1 MRWMGKIQVL
11 PEVLAHKIAAGE
23 IVERP
28 ASVVKEL
35 LENAL
40 DARCHQIVVKGENGG
55 RRLISVR
62 DDGVGMSP
70 EDARLA
76 FQHHAT
82 SKITTFEDLSRITT
96 LGFRGEALPSIASV
110 CRLRL
115 RTVEQDT
122 AQTTAPLGTQIEYE
136 GGVLKEIKETSW
148 PGGTELVVED
158 LFFNVPAR
166 RKFLKTVT
174 TELHHISRQVMHY
187 ALAYPQVEFRLIHQ
201 QRPLLEAPAVESL
214 EERAYQVLGESFLDH
229 LVPLEYEKDFVRVC
243 GFTSL
248 PHEQRSSAN
257 AQFLYVNRRMVRDR
271 VLTHAIRLA
280 YRDLIPSSAHPVVL
294 LFLEIDPEQVDI
306 NVHPC
311 KTEIRFRDSS
321 TVHSA
326 IYHGIEEALLRSK
339 VSLGSLARD
348 IPLSAPDG
356 AKETLSPAQGVVHS
370 LENYFQRQSG
380 SSFGFPVFRQGN
392 GQAVPDSNSGLTG
405 HPGPLPSQ
413 GTHQDDIPETAHLSP
428 VPTVLGQFV
437 ESFVVAA
444 DREGVMLID
453 QHIAHERILYD
464 QTLRVMESPEAC
476 PTQGLLVPLTLDL
489 NVQQKALLDEIL
501 DELNTNGFEVDWF
514 GTQTIVIKGVPTVA
528 GKCNPQKLLEEILN
542 SMDSELA
549 RSGSPLDRLRE
560 KIAISLSCRA
570 AIKINTPLSK
580 DKMQWLIDQLFQ
592 CDTPYTCPHGRPIIL
607 RLNIEEILRGFK
619 RI

>member
-1 MRWMGKIQVL
+1 MGKIQVL

-40 DARCHQIVVKGENGG
+40 DARCHQIVVKVENGG

-115 RTVEQDT
+115 RTVERDT
-122 AQTTAPLGTQIEYE
+122 AEAGAPLGTQIEYE
-136 GGVLKEIKETSW
+136 GGVLKEVRDTSW

-166 RKFLKTVT
+166 RKFLKTAT
-174 TELHHISRQVMHY
+174 TELKHISRQVMHY
-187 ALAYPQVEFRLIHQ
+187 ALAYPHVEFRFIHQ
-201 QRPLLEAPAVESL
+201 KRPLLEAPAVESL
-214 EERAYQVLGESFLDH
+214 KERAYQVLGESFLDH
-229 LVPLEYEKDFVRVC
+229 LVHLEYEKDSVRVY

-248 PHEQRSSAN
+248 PYEQRSRAN

-271 VLTHAIRLA
+271 VMTHAIRLA
-280 YRDLIPSSAHPVVL
+280 YRDLIPSSTHPVIL
-294 LFLEIDPEQVDI
+294 LFLEIDPEQVDV
-306 NVHPC
+306 NVHPS

-339 VSLGSLARD
+339 VSLGSLAHD
-348 IPLSAPDG
+348 IPLPTPDS
-356 AKETLSPAQGVVHS
+356 AKETLGPAQGLVHS
-370 LENYFQRQSG
+370 LENYFQGQPPR
-380 SSFGFPVFRQGN
+380 SFGFPTFRKGN
-392 GQAVPDSNSGLTG
+392 GLAVPDSESGLTI
-405 HPGPLPSQ
+405 PLDPLPSQ
-413 GTHQDDIPETAHLSP
+413 GAHQDDIPETAHLSP
-428 VPTVLGQFV
+428 IPTVLGQFV

-444 DREGVMLID
+444 DRERVMLID
-453 QHIAHERILYD
+453 QHIAHERILFD
-464 QTLRVMESPEAC
+464 QALQIMKSPESY

-489 NVQQKALLDEIL
+489 NVQQKVVLNEIL
-501 DELNTNGFEVDWF
+501 DELNANGFEVDWF
-514 GTQTIVIKGVPTVA
+514 GTQTIVIKGIPTVA
-528 GKCNPQKLLEEILN
+528 GKCNPQKLLEEILS

-549 RSGSPLDRLRE
+549 RSESPLERLHE
-560 KIAISLSCRA
+560 KVAISLSCHA

-580 DKMQWLIDQLFQ
+580 DKMQWLIDQLFH
-592 CDTPYTCPHGRPIIL
+592 CETPYTCPHGRPIVL